1 MSITHGIKP
10 MKIEKS
16 VLTFYIFCFFLF
28 GFPGL
33 IYPEKFSALLQYQFT
48 NPIAKTEFMAAY
60 GGLILGIGTYLLYCL
75 KTHVRSG
82 LVCVFIVVASL
93 LLGRVTG
100 YMTGGGLDQI
110 QGMFMTIEVV
120 SVLIVGTI
128 LLKKRAGEYKKQYNE

>member
-1 MSITHGIKP
+1 

-16 VLTFYIFCFFLF
+16 VLIFYIFCFFLF

-33 IYPEKFSALLQYQFT
+33 IFPEKFSALLQYQFT

-60 GGLILGIGTYLLYCL
+60 GGLIIGIGIYLLYCL

-82 LVCVFIVVASL
+82 LVCVFIVAASL

-120 SVLIVGTI
+120 SLLIVGTI
-128 LLKKRAGEYKKQYNE
+128 LLKNRVGEYKKQYN